1 MFKSDRKNRNIKN
14 FKKNL
19 ISLFLTILIIST
31 LSSIS
36 YANLEENEEINFS
49 KDIIQTSNN
58 IEEIPKINSRV
69 ALIFDRNSKKI
80 LYEKNGLKQVPMA
93 STTKIMTAIVVLENT
108 KLNDVVTIDK
118 KAATIGGSRLGLKVN
133 DKITVNDLLYGLM
146 LKSGNDAAVA
156 LANYVG
162 GSVQGFAELMNKKAK
177 EMKLNDTHFVTPH
190 GLDNSNHY
198 TTAYEL
204 ANMADYAL
212 QNETFKKIV
221 ETKCTNIKINESIK
235 TINNTNE
242 LLGNLEG
249 VYGVKTGFTNGA
261 GRCLVTSCKRGDLD
275 IITVVLGADTK
286 KIRTKDSINLI
297 EYANKKYEVIDIKKI
312 IEEKF
317 KNWQLLNESRIYIDK
332 GKKTKIKL
340 KLESINYEKK
350 AVLKEDIDKINIE
363 VNCLQ
368 ELKAPI
374 YENEKVGSVKVKLNG
389 EIIENLEIK
398 VKDDIQKKN
407 TEDYLHYFIKMIFK

>member
-1 MFKSDRKNRNIKN
+1 MYKSNRKNRNIKY

-19 ISLFLTILIIST
+19 ILLSLIVVLFLT
-31 LSSIS
+31 LSSFS
-36 YANLEENEEINFS
+36 YANLEDNEEINFS
-49 KDIIQTSNN
+49 QDIIQTSNN
-58 IEEIPKINSRV
+58 NIDEIPKTSSRV

-93 STTKIMTAIVVLENT
+93 STTKIMTAIVVLENA

-118 KAATIGGSRLGLKVN
+118 KAAAIGGSRLGLKVN
-133 DKITVNDLLYGLM
+133 DKISVKDLLYGLM
-146 LKSGNDAAVA
+146 LRSGNDAAVA
-156 LANYVG
+156 LANHVG
-162 GSVQGFAELMNKKAK
+162 GSVEGFAKLMNKKAK
-177 EMKLNDTHFVTPH
+177 ELNLNNTNFVTPH
-190 GLDNSNHY
+190 GLDNSKHY

-204 ANMADYAL
+204 AIMADYAL
-212 QNETFKKIV
+212 KNETFEKIV
-221 ETKCTNIKINESIK
+221 GTKFTNIKINESTIS
-235 TINNTNE
+235 INNTNE

-261 GRCLVTSCKRGDLD
+261 GRCLVSSCKRGDLD
-275 IITVVLGADTK
+275 IITVVLGSDTK

-297 EYANKKYEVIDIKKI
+297 DYANKKYEVIDIKKI

-340 KLESINYEKK
+340 KIENINYEKK
-350 AVLKEDIDKINIE
+350 AVLKEDIDKIDIE

-374 YENEKVGSVKVKLNG
+374 YENEKVGNVKVKLNG

-398 VKDDIQKKN
+398 VKEDIQKKN
-407 TEDYLHYFIKMIFK
+407 IQDYLLDFIKTIF